1 MSENRDYYY
10 IAGVICRKYGS
21 SQYLREDA
29 IQEVVMRLWEKTS
42 GDEPIAHLYRIAY
55 LSYVDFIREY
65 FGSNRNKEGR
75 GHKNLLVRL
84 SLEETEE
91 WKSKKRY
98 EYDDNRIQ
106 FQQIVGRLD
115 DEDREFLTKYLSG
128 KNLKDLGKELGVSE
142 ARASQNLDGIKK
154 ALIDFNKDSI

>member
-42 GDEPIAHLYRIAY
+42 GDEPIAHLYRMAY
-55 LSYVDFIREY
+55 FCYVDFMREY
-65 FGSNRNKEGR
+65 FGNKRNPEGR
-75 GHKNLLVRL
+75 GHKNLLLRL
-84 SLEETEE
+84 SLEEVKGWER
-91 WKSKKRY
+91 RY
-98 EYDDNRIQ
+98 EFDDNRIQ

-115 DEDREFLTKYLSG
+115 DEDREFLSEYLSG
-128 KNLKDLGKELGVSE
+128 KNLKELGKERGVSE

-154 ALIDFNKDSI
+154 ALISFNKDSI